1 MPLSPSASFQSEDEG
16 VPRSTSSDDWSF
28 AFRPVQPSAAK
39 SVLSSGTHPNLV
51 RAESSRL
58 GSGADASRDEVPDSA
73 AARVETH
80 HLDQPSTELA
90 IASFPKSVS
99 LVRRTPTNLGTNG
112 NTRVLN
118 WGVSCGTAV
127 KEGATTARR
136 SDRPGRSLERAAGS
150 ITSPS
155 CRFFS
160 LWVASLFV
168 VLPRHKPTFPRQLCN
183 RRVGRPCYYSCRA
196 SARKWRVLPTVQCR

>member
-1 MPLSPSASFQSEDEG
+1 MKLSLLPASMPLSPSASFQSEDEG

-80 HLDQPSTELA
+80 HLDQPSMELA
-90 IASFPKSVS
+90 IASYPKSVS
-99 LVRRTPTNLGTNG
+99 LVRRTPTNQSSNG
-112 NTRVLN
+112 NTRVFEL
-118 WGVSCGTAV
+118 GSVLRDSG
-127 KEGATTARR
+127 EGGRHNGEAER
-136 SDRPGRSLERAAGS
+136 SAWQESGK
-150 ITSPS
+150 S
-155 CRFFS
+155 CR
-160 LWVASLFV
+160 
-168 VLPRHKPTFPRQLCN
+168 
-183 RRVGRPCYYSCRA
+183 
-196 SARKWRVLPTVQCR
+196 